1 MLDRQSEIILLQERV
16 NKVKNSL
23 KLYEDIK
30 FIELIK
36 ATRLILVLWF
46 LSVIVIVSGFLVY
59 LNQYEFISEE
69 IITETTYTQDGEG
82 YNNINTG
89 TQGDVVNGADL

>member
-1 MLDRQSEIILLQERV
+1 MLDKQSEIILLQERV

-59 LNQYEFISEE
+59 LNQYEFVSEE
-69 IITETTYTQDGEG
+69 ITYTQDGEG

-89 TQGDVVNGADL
+89 TQGDVVNGADLYN

>member
-1 MLDRQSEIILLQERV
+1 MLDKQSEIILLQERV

-59 LNQYEFISEE
+59 LNQYEFVSEE
-69 IITETTYTQDGEG
+69 IITEYVQDGEG

>member
-1 MLDRQSEIILLQERV
+1 MLDKQSEIILLQERV

-46 LSVIVIVSGFLVY
+46 LSVIVIVGGFLVY
-59 LNQYEFISEE
+59 LNQYEFVSEE
-69 IITETTYTQDGEG
+69 ITYTQDGEG